1 MTAEINNEEYVMKER
16 NWLRNALVL
25 SAITGLLALVGCDTP
40 VDSIDSIDGNWLAKE
55 KNPFI
60 GTWGYGGTAMDGTV
74 TNYELE
80 FKTDGTIVNKTTTG
94 GSTTTTTQYYL
105 IKDNY
110 IVISSTNGYTKY
122 KFEAPNN
129 TQIKLTAN
137 ANPTY
142 YTRVGAEN
150 PNASR
155 TFNLTNG
162 LDGYWRRDNL
172 SFGTEEGAMFMYD
185 WYTFNKNGTYHVYHY
200 MNKNKHYIDR
210 GEFSYYIDGSNR
222 LVTINRLYDVTVY
235 YDFTKTGND
244 AFSWAATSGG
254 STLGW
259 ERFDGETFWHTVQ

>member
-1 MTAEINNEEYVMKER
+1 MKK
-16 NWLRNALVL
+16 NFLQNTLVLRALVL
-25 SAITGLLALVGCDTP
+25 SAIVGLLALAGCDTP
-40 VDSIDSIDGNWLAKE
+40 LEPDDGNWLAKE

-60 GTWGYGGTAMDGTV
+60 GTWGYTNTNMTTGVV
-74 TNYELE
+74 TDYEFE
-80 FKTDGTIVNKTTTG
+80 FKTDGTIAAKTTIHDADTDTD
-94 GSTTTTTQYYL
+94 TTTESTQYYL
-105 IKDNY
+105 INDNY
-110 IVISSTNGYTKY
+110 IVISGSGNTVYTKY
-122 KFEAPNN
+122 RFQAPNN
-129 TQIKLTAN
+129 TQIALTATG
-137 ANPTY
+137 NPTY
-142 YTRVGAEN
+142 YNRIGAEN

-155 TFNLTNG
+155 TLNLANG
-162 LDGYWRRDNL
+162 MEGYWRRDNL

-200 MNKNKHYIDR
+200 MDKNKHYIDR

-259 ERFDGETFWHTVQ
+259 ERFDGETFWHSAE